1 MRFLLVLLTLALVTP
16 ANAQTSAGDAA
27 RGASVYEQRC
37 SGCHS
42 LDANRVGPAHRGVHG
57 RRAGTA
63 PNFAYSDAVRRAGIV
78 WNDAT
83 LDRWLTNPQGLIPG
97 QRMNFRIADP
107 RERADVIA
115 YLKRESA
122 PAR

>member
-1 MRFLLVLLTLALVTP
+1 
-16 ANAQTSAGDAA
+16 
-27 RGASVYEQRC
+27 
-37 SGCHS
+37 
-42 LDANRVGPAHRGVHG
+42 VHG

>member
-1 MRFLLVLLTLALVTP
+1 
-16 ANAQTSAGDAA
+16 
-27 RGASVYEQRC
+27 VYEQRC

-63 PNFAYSDAVRRAGIV
+63 PAFAYSDAVRRSGIV

-83 LDRWLTNPQGLIPG
+83 LDRWLANPQALIPG

>member
-1 MRFLLVLLTLALVTP
+1 MRFLLILLTLAVVTP

-83 LDRWLTNPQGLIPG
+83 LDRWLTNPQGLIQG